1 MLDRELRRQTLA
13 NLFDSTNYPEIEPSQ
28 IVAGDRVSW
37 KRTDFGTDYAPT
49 AYALTY
55 SARLE
60 SSGGTEISITAS
72 ESGLDYIVEVG
83 ASTSA
88 AYTVGV
94 YHWQAYITRS
104 ADSERITVDTGTW
117 EVIANR
123 DAATTDPRSHVK
135 KVIDAIEAVIEG
147 RASQD
152 QMGYAIAGR
161 SLSRTPVADLLT
173 LRDRYRAEYVRI
185 QREERIL
192 NGQGHTG
199 RILTR
204 F

>member
-1 MLDRELRRQTLA
+1 MA
-13 NLFDSTNYPEIEPSQ
+13 NLFNSTNYPGIEPSQ

-37 KRTDFGTDYAPT
+37 KRTDLGTDYSPSS
-49 AYALTY
+49 YALTY

-60 SSGGTEISITAS
+60 SGGSTEISITAS

-104 ADSERITVDTGTW
+104 SDSERITVNNGTW
-117 EVIANR
+117 EVLTNR
-123 DAATTDPRSHVK
+123 DAAVTDPRSHVE

-152 QMGYAIAGR
+152 QAGYSIAGR
-161 SLSRTPVADLLT
+161 SLSRTPIPELLM
-173 LRDRYRAEYVRI
+173 LRDRYRAEYVRL
-185 QREERIL
+185 QRSEAISRGL
-192 NGQGHTG
+192 GHSG

>member
-1 MLDRELRRQTLA
+1 LA

-28 IVAGDRVSW
+28 IVAGDRIAW
-37 KRTDFGTDYAPT
+37 KRTDLGTDYNPT
-49 AYALTY
+49 SYALTY

-60 SSGGTEISITAS
+60 DGGTTEIAITAS
-72 ESGLDYIVEVG
+72 ESSLDYIVEV
-83 ASTSA
+83 AAATSA

-104 ADSERITVDTGTW
+104 SDSERITIDNGTW
-117 EVIANR
+117 EVLTNR
-123 DAATTDPRSHVK
+123 DAATTDPRSHVE

-152 QMGYAIAGR
+152 QAGYSIAGR
-161 SLSRTPVADLLT
+161 SLSRTPIPELLV

-185 QREERIL
+185 QREESIL
-192 NGQGHTG
+192 NGLGHSG